1 MLLCK
6 SLETS
11 FSFLSRILFEFEK
24 SFQKLKIC
32 FHSVDF
38 FLSLFTLTSEFK
50 RIPPK
55 YKSSKLYLIENIIV
69 VSKGALTLPETGNFI
84 FLEPSSRE

>member
-1 MLLCK
+1 MLLCN

-55 YKSSKLYLIENIIV
+55 YVFKLYLIENIIA
-69 VSKGALTLPETGNFI
+69 VSKGALTLPETVNFI